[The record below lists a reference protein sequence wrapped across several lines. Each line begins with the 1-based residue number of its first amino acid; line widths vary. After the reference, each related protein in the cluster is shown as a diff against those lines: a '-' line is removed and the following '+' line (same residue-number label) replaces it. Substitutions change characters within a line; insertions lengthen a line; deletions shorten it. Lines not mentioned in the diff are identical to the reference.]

1 MFCFLLFGSY
11 YIGSYLDL
19 YILLGWCYMF
29 IWVKL
34 GILFLYV
41 AIVYTNCHRT
51 LLLGLRAEKGR
62 CSVTQF
68 RLQAFV
74 CVRAVLLA
82 TVEYST
88 GQCTCP
94 SRVHIKEAVCLVAPC
109 PSVVLCY
116 PIVIFPRSYYVLH
129 HMVIPWVNDIR
140 HMSYSIWC
148 HCKRTLHTLVFDK
161 IYKQK
166 REAVL
171 Y

>member
-1 MFCFLLFGSY
+1 
-11 YIGSYLDL
+11 
-19 YILLGWCYMF
+19 MF

-116 PIVIFPRSYYVLH
+116 SIVIFPRSYYVLH
-129 HMVIPWVNDIR
+129 HRIIPWVNDIR
-140 HMSYSIWC
+140 HMSYSISRSLDTRKNSNFTTVRRLICMFQHVWLQQTCLWC
-148 HCKRTLHTLVFDK
+148 LIRTNVTSIWTFTGM
-161 IYKQK
+161 
-166 REAVL
+166 R
-171 Y
+171 